1 MTLLERMAGA
11 LRQRQRWLLI
21 ALLGV
26 LHLALSADTDPAFG
40 MLCWLVDVGLFILW
54 QPFIYAERK
63 MDFSGLTVIALVVVG
78 GFVFYG
84 WWLLIV
90 WVVMLA
96 ALVGGRVMFIDHRP
110 TRIFYLIAFAYLL
123 AALLFWLVPKV
134 VASAALVG
142 PSLDREF
149 AFGMPLFLLV
159 MTLLPLSPDSD
170 RPGGG
175 MVDLFYSLFIF
186 LLIAVL
192 VLGSLAFMLLR
203 QLAYLEAVLYTLL
216 SIALLLLLIGWTWN
230 TRPGFTG
237 IDVFFSR
244 YLLSI
249 GLPFENWLHRLTTLA
264 GSETDPEKFLAQA
277 LAEMLDLPWV
287 EGGVDGGG
295 AQRRFRYAVALLP

>member
-1 MTLLERMAGA
+1 MTPLQHLASI

-26 LHLALSADTDPAFG
+26 LHLALLAEADRAFG
-40 MLCWLVDVGLFILW
+40 TLCWLVDVGLFILW
-54 QPFIYAERK
+54 QPFIYAERRL
-63 MDFSGLTVIALVVVG
+63 DFSALAVIALLLG
-78 GFVFYG
+78 CGIAFYG

-90 WVVMLA
+90 WVVILA

-123 AALLFWLVPKV
+123 AALLFWLVPRV
-134 VASAALVG
+134 VANATLVG
-142 PSLDREF
+142 PSLDPEF
-149 AFGMPLFLLV
+149 AWGMPLFLLV
-159 MTLLPLSPDSD
+159 MTLLPLSKDSD

-203 QLAYLEAVLYTLL
+203 QSGYFEAVFNTLTT
-216 SIALLLLLIGWTWN
+216 IALLLLLIGWTWN

-249 GLPFENWLHRLTTLA
+249 G
-264 GSETDPEKFLAQA
+264 
-277 LAEMLDLPWV
+277 
-287 EGGVDGGG
+287 
-295 AQRRFRYAVALLP
+295 